1 MDGKTVRGAKD
12 AGGRAPH
19 LLAAAR
25 HQAPVVLAQ
34 RQVPGKTNE
43 IPMVA
48 TLLEDLKAAGH
59 EAARIT
65 FTLDALH
72 TQHATA
78 ALLHDAGAG

>member
-1 MDGKTVRGAKD
+1 MDGKTVRGAPD

-19 LLAAAR
+19 LLAAAT
-25 HQAPVVLAQ
+25 HQVPVVLAQ
-34 RQVPGKTNE
+34 REVPGKTNE

-48 TLLEDLKAAGH
+48 TLLQDLRTAGH
-59 EAARIT
+59 DPASMV
-65 FTLDALH
+65 FTADALH